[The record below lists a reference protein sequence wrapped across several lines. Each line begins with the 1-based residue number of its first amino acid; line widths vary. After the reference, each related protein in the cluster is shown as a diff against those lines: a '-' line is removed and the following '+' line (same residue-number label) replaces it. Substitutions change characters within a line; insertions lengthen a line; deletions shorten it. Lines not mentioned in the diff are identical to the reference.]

1 MGNSPR
7 SRTRHSNGSGK
18 GLLGGSRDLDSRRST
33 RTSPRT
39 SLASPAKPLSPPASA
54 WSDIEADPR
63 SVQTDSLNALEDIAP
78 EIVVWTEDMDT
89 MMVDSPE
96 PVVPPAEE
104 EKITYDHI
112 PFSCFLPTTLLL
124 ISRHASTPCRSRLP
138 LSSALHAVAPS
149 SFVMAGMLTA
159 AQNARRSV
167 SAVAPTTTH
176 NAAEPDTI
184 WNSHKRAFVVILIII
199 PIRPVRPLIHP
210 ALRVE
215 QGYYPC

>member
-1 MGNSPR
+1 MVSADIMGNSPR

-112 PFSCFLPTTLLL
+112 PFLVFFQLLF
-124 ISRHASTPCRSRLP
+124 SSYRGMPRL
-138 LSSALHAVAPS
+138 LVAPVYLS
-149 SFVMAGMLTA
+149 PPPSMPWRPAHL
-159 AQNARRSV
+159 S
-167 SAVAPTTTH
+167 
-176 NAAEPDTI
+176 
-184 WNSHKRAFVVILIII
+184 WRA
-199 PIRPVRPLIHP
+199 
-210 ALRVE
+210 
-215 QGYYPC
+215 C